1 MNSKVNRHSDDFAD
15 SEMRGKL
22 VAVIGDENTC
32 TGFLLAGVGETN
44 KGKSNF
50 FVVDSETP
58 KSAIEECFTKFM
70 DDDNV
75 AVVVINQVSVSQLIM
90 LSITNSQPKLVKST
104 LSCWSYCN
112 AVCSTDRFEF
122 LSRDA
127 TNDKVRGQKLC
138 SSIGDCA
145 T

>member
-1 MNSKVNRHSDDFAD
+1 
-15 SEMRGKL
+15 MRGKL

-75 AVVVINQVSVSQLIM
+75 AVVVINQDVAEEIRHLLDANDRQTPAVVEIPSKDKPYDPSSD
-90 LSITNSQPKLVKST
+90 SILQRAMKMFSADEL
-104 LSCWSYCN
+104 
-112 AVCSTDRFEF
+112 R
-122 LSRDA
+122 
-127 TNDKVRGQKLC
+127 
-138 SSIGDCA
+138 
-145 T
+145 